1 MGEAGES
8 AAAQVAAGWAWF
20 DRLQRPQY
28 WLAPLVGLSEPAF
41 RLLARRHG
49 THICS
54 TEMIDAAGYSKSESV
69 SIGKCGSVAVTVQ
82 Q

>member
-1 MGEAGES
+1 MGDAGEL
-8 AAAQVAAGWAWF
+8 AAAHVVAGWAWF

-49 THICS
+49 AHICS

-69 SIGKCGSVAVTVQ
+69 SGSA
-82 Q
+82 